1 MDKPK
6 AARLVHYEE
15 RTSPVMLALA
25 VLFLAVYSVQIIWQS
40 IPPTLS
46 DWLGYANYTIWL
58 AFLVDLLVRVAL
70 AKHRV
75 QFLRNNPIDVI
86 SVLLPALR
94 PLRALR
100 VFTAGQSLLS
110 SKSGLVQTGQAIVFS
125 AALLVYI
132 GALALLDVE
141 SGHPDAMV
149 TTFGD
154 AIWWALV
161 TVTTVGY
168 GDLYPVT
175 TEGRLVAGGL
185 MLVGISVLGA
195 VTATAASW
203 FVRTSEE
210 EREEIEGRDQKILAA
225 NQHKMSAKIDAL
237 EAKLDLLI
245 ERDGSDGAPPGGE
258 RSRERG

>member
-6 AARLVHYEE
+6 AARLVRYEE
-15 RTSPVMLALA
+15 RTCPIMLALA
-25 VLFLAVYSVQIIWQS
+25 VLFLAVYSFQIIWLS
-40 IPPTLS
+40 IPQTLN
-46 DWLGYANYTIWL
+46 DWLGYANYAIWL
-58 AFLVDLLVRVAL
+58 LFLVDLVFRLAL

-75 QFLRNNPIDVI
+75 QFLRQNPIDVA

-132 GALALLDVE
+132 GALALLDAE
-141 SGHPDAMV
+141 GGHPDALV
-149 TTFGD
+149 TNFGD

-175 TEGRLVAGGL
+175 TEGRMVAAAL

-195 VTATAASW
+195 VTATAASY
-203 FVRTSEE
+203 FVQTGNE
-210 EREEIEGRDQKILAA
+210 ERDEVEGHDQKILAA
-225 NQHKMSAKIDAL
+225 NQQKLSKKIDAL
-237 EAKLDLLI
+237 EAKIDRLLDTH
-245 ERDGSDGAPPGGE
+245 EDSQQRAPE
-258 RSRERG
+258 

>member
-6 AARLVHYEE
+6 AARLVRYEE
-15 RTSPVMLALA
+15 RTSSIMLALA
-25 VLFLAVYSVQIIWQS
+25 VLFLAVYSLQVIWQS
-40 IPPTLS
+40 IPQTLS
-46 DWLGYANYTIWL
+46 DWLGYANYAIWFLFL
-58 AFLVDLLVRVAL
+58 ADLIARLVL

-75 QFLRNNPIDVI
+75 RFLRKNPVDVI

-100 VFTAGQSLLS
+100 VFTAGQNLLS
-110 SKSGLVQTGQAIVFS
+110 SKSGLVQTGQAIVFA

-132 GALALLDVE
+132 GALAMLDVE
-141 SGHPDAMV
+141 QGAPGAIVED
-149 TTFGD
+149 FGD

-175 TEGRLVAGGL
+175 TEGRVIAGAL
-185 MLVGISVLGA
+185 MVVGISVLGA

-203 FVRTSEE
+203 FIKTSEAQE
-210 EREEIEGRDQKILAA
+210 DEIQGRDQKLLAA
-225 NQHKMSAKIDAL
+225 NQERLAAKIDAL
-237 EAKLDLLI
+237 DAKLDLLLAQ
-245 ERDGSDGAPPGGE
+245 RDADSTPP
-258 RSRERG
+258 RE